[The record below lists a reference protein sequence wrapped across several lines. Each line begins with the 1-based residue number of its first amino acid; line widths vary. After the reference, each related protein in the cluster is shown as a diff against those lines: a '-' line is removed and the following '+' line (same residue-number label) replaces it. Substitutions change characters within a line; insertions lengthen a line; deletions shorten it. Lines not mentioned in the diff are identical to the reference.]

1 MSLVARHIQYVR
13 GTCYVYAMTHRDQLS
28 DYWSATMSR
37 RFWLIASLFYAG
49 ALLTNL
55 AFVLGDNCGFAF
67 ILAQGGHRRGRHPT
81 STVAAL

>member
-1 MSLVARHIQYVR
+1 MGLAARHIQYVR
-13 GTCYVYAMTHRDQLS
+13 GTCYVYAMTHRDQLL

-67 ILAQGGHRRGRHPT
+67 IPGARRYLW
-81 STVAAL
+81 A